1 MLVKVL
7 PSPKVKPSSGILV
20 DANILI
26 YSHVYLCAH
35 GETNFNGN
43 VMQTTRL
50 IGFCI
55 FALKENHRTR

>member
-1 MLVKVL
+1 M
-7 PSPKVKPSSGILV
+7 ILV

-26 YSHVYLCAH
+26 YSHVESCAH

-50 IGFCI
+50 IGPHFRVERKPSH
-55 FALKENHRTR
+55 ALKGQPKELNGGT